1 VILQLQV
8 QLLFTKL
15 HQVVTA
21 RSVKGKELYVR
32 MLEFRNKKNI
42 VDSLE
47 KKSTKKNHNNA
58 AELFLLNLRRVLVKN
73 KNRLFFVCL
82 KFTPSFLLCL
92 EFLPSFPS

>member
-47 KKSTKKNHNNA
+47 KKSTKKIIIMLQNY
-58 AELFLLNLRRVLVKN
+58 F
-73 KNRLFFVCL
+73 C
-82 KFTPSFLLCL
+82 
-92 EFLPSFPS
+92 